1 MSRRCFGVVDYGFVV
16 VSIYTARCH
25 RITPLLPDRSLDS
38 SHHQHPL
45 VSTSTMETLEIHSKS
60 FLIKWVEVPSG
71 SAIIWQL
78 RPKKKSINFGV
89 FRHAGGAEMA
99 ISQELSAQRRSS
111 VALSNQ
117 SMEERLVSNGLE
129 KIFWHGKCPSNEML
143 RGHYDAKTGGMF
155 ALVFDNT
162 FSKTTAKTVL
172 FSHKV
177 AFSGSD
183 DVLPWHGS
191 SSQLN
196 SASPS
201 SAVLA
206 GPDSSATSAGAA
218 GASAAALPS
227 SSTVA
232 SSSAFATSSTS
243 VNTTGHVVST
253 EPIHQGS
260 KSVNLPTAVS
270 DGRYISG
277 IVLKKRRKKLQG
289 YARRYFSL
297 DYKYGV
303 LNYYLDEKS
312 SLLRGSMPIKFC
324 VVSVISHSRDIIID
338 SGAEIWTLR
347 ALNDADLKT
356 WSSAL
361 DVARHSN
368 TAPKIGYEHRDK
380 NDYLDNNGEGV
391 FPVKSTRRSNTIN
404 LDETISTAFNP
415 KTEKLASLIQE
426 LDHTRALISGS
437 FSPPKIMVNQDYNIS
452 QLSLSDHNSSTA
464 DSPVLQP
471 PPIPNEPSS
480 IDPRTSGRQRRPS
493 LWRKR
498 KNSTNSPNS
507 EPTDSLG
514 RKASTTSVR
523 NISTSSS
530 QSVPPKPTVREAIAS
545 LDNLVERFRVLLR
558 EVEASDLVSAKA
570 KNVADAE
577 QSSLFSGNEEFYDAM
592 EEFEDGVLYLDD
604 GDIDVNSDGAS
615 TASDSDDS
623 LSEDDDAP
631 VNTAHKHRAHVS
643 VLVDSSM
650 DLGEHDLYPLPL
662 APVDRRVVVQ
672 APAATPPSLLGFLRK
687 NVGKDMTS
695 IAMPVTANEPLTILQ
710 RYSEFFEYSDLLN
723 EAANAGNPEEA
734 LLLVSAFAVSA
745 VSNQRVKER
754 CQRKPFNPLLGETFE
769 LVREDLGFRLIAE
782 KISHRPPIMAYQVE
796 SADWVIHLAAMP
808 NQKFWGKSMEIN
820 DSGLMRITFKQS
832 GAVYEFIQPSS
843 FIRNLIAGEKYVEPH
858 GSVTVD
864 CSNGLS
870 SQISY
875 LKAKSGGMFAS
886 HRSEEVNIKLFDKN
900 GHPSDIQA
908 HGNWT
913 EELKMLKDGAEVRT
927 LWKVGKLAQ
936 STGKKGYGF
945 TEYGASLNEI
955 TCIEEEQIAPTDSR
969 LRPDQRTYENGNIDE
984 AERLKLELE
993 ERQRRRRKVL
1003 EESGDVHEPAFFE
1016 ERSSDSGTKFY
1027 VLKEGA
1033 QNYWERRKN
1042 KQWEGVLN
1050 LWEDD

>member
-1 MSRRCFGVVDYGFVV
+1 MPPNN
-16 VSIYTARCH
+16 T
-25 RITPLLPDRSLDS
+25 LLLSDRSLDS
-38 SHHQHPL
+38 SRHQHPP
-45 VSTSTMETLEIHSKS
+45 VYNPIMETLEIHSKS

-111 VALSNQ
+111 VASSNQ
-117 SMEERLVSNGLE
+117 SIEERLVSNGLE
-129 KIFWHGKCPSNEML
+129 KILWHGKCPSNEML
-143 RGHYDAKTGGMF
+143 RGHYDVRTGGMF

-177 AFSGSD
+177 AVLGSD
-183 DVLPWHGS
+183 DVLPWYGS

-196 SASPS
+196 STSPS
-201 SAVLA
+201 TAALSSPESSVTSGAPA
-206 GPDSSATSAGAA
+206 TTSAT
-218 GASAAALPS
+218 ALPS

-243 VNTTGHVVST
+243 VNTSSHVVST

-361 DVARHSN
+361 DVARHST
-368 TAPKIGYEHRDK
+368 TAPKIGYEHKDESE
-380 NDYLDNNGEGV
+380 YLENHSRGIS
-391 FPVKSTRRSNTIN
+391 PTKSARRSYIANIDATIGK
-404 LDETISTAFNP
+404 SFNP

-426 LDHTRALISGS
+426 LDQTRSLLSGS
-437 FSPPKIMVNQDYNIS
+437 LSPPKIMVNQDYNIS
-452 QLSLSDHNSSTA
+452 QLSLSDNNSSTA
-464 DSPVLQP
+464 ESPVLQP
-471 PPIPNEPSS
+471 PPIPNETSS
-480 IDPRTSGRQRRPS
+480 LDPRVTGRQRRPS
-493 LWRKR
+493 LWRKS
-498 KNSTNSPNS
+498 KTSTSSPNS
-507 EPTDSLG
+507 EPTDSLR

-523 NISTSSS
+523 NVSNSSS
-530 QSVPPKPTVREAIAS
+530 QSAPPRSAVREALTS
-545 LDNLVERFRVLLR
+545 LDSLVGKFRELLR
-558 EVEASDLVSAKA
+558 EAEASDMLAVRTANA
-570 KNVADAE
+570 TDAD

-604 GDIDVNSDGAS
+604 NDVDVSSDVAS
-615 TASDSDDS
+615 TVSDSDDS
-623 LSEDDDAP
+623 FSEEGDAP
-631 VNTAHKHRAHVS
+631 VTSAHKHRAHVS

-650 DLGEHDLYPLPL
+650 EVGQHDLYPLPL
-662 APVDRRVVVQ
+662 SPVDRRVTVQ

-687 NVGKDMTS
+687 NVGKDMSS
-695 IAMPVTANEPLTILQ
+695 IAMPVTSNEPLTILQ
-710 RYSEFFEYSDLLN
+710 RYSEFFEYSHLLN
-723 EAANAGNPEEA
+723 EAANAKEPQEA
-734 LLLVSAFAVSA
+734 ILLVSAFAVSA
-745 VSNQRVKER
+745 VSNQRVRER

-808 NQKFWGKSMEIN
+808 NQKFWGKSMEIS
-820 DSGLMRITFKQS
+820 DTGLMRITFKQS
-832 GAVYEFIQPSS
+832 GAVYEFLQPSS
-843 FIRNLIAGEKYVEPH
+843 FIRNLIAGEKYVEPQ

-864 CSNGLS
+864 CSDGFS

-875 LKAKSGGMFAS
+875 LKAKGGGMFAS
-886 HRSEEVNIKLFDKN
+886 NRSEEVVINIFDKD
-900 GHPSDIQA
+900 GHACDMCGQ
-908 HGNWT
+908 GNWT
-913 EELKMLKDGAEVRT
+913 EELKMLKDGSEVRT

-945 TEYGASLNEI
+945 TEYGASLNQI
-955 TCIEEEQIAPTDSR
+955 TPVEKDRIPPTDSR
-969 LRPDQRTYENGNIDE
+969 YRPDQRNYENGNIDE
-984 AERLKLELE
+984 AEKLKLELE
-993 ERQRRRRKVL
+993 ERQRQRRRVM
-1003 EESGDVHEPAFFE
+1003 EESGKTHEPAFFE
-1016 ERSSDSGTKFY
+1016 EKSSDGGTKFY
-1027 VLKEGA
+1027 VLKEGD
-1033 QNYWERRKN
+1033 QNYWERRKTQ
-1042 KQWEGVLN
+1042 QWKGVLN